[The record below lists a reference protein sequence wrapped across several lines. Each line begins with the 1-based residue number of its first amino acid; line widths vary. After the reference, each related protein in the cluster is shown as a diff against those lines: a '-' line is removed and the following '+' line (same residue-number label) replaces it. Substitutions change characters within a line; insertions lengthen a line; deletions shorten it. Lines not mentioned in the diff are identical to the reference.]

1 MPTLG
6 PGSQVYLK
14 RTIEDMQPV
23 VRTSKPYPLEVAEKI
38 AIQVP
43 VLSGGAN
50 NRMPYN
56 LNQIEVGIPALESGS
71 FSDWVIAYAV
81 GQEAITVQSAL
92 LDSGTLSSILI
103 PYRDSEELDVTPPQ
117 LVSGEFFSMVTIRY
131 TATIETIDLG
141 GITLVGGEHVR

>member
-43 VLSGGAN
+43 VLSGGTN

-71 FSDWVIAYAV
+71 FSDLVIAYAV

-103 PYRDSEELDVTPPQ
+103 PYRDSGELDVNPPQ
-117 LVSGEFFSMVTIRY
+117 LVSGEFSMVTIRY